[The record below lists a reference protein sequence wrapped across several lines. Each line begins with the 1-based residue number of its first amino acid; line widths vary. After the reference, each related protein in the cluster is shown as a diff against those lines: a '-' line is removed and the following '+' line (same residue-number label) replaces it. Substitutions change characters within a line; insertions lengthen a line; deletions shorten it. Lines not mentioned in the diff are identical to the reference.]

1 MILFV
6 GERRSNKAKTMGVR
20 WQDEALAAKPLFE
33 ALRLIG
39 IDPAAC
45 QFVNWFEGGK
55 GAVRSTKLPVVAMGN
70 KVQAAL
76 AQEGIAFVPLVHPA
90 ARGKIR
96 ATDRYRAHVKARLG
110 GLTEQLRQTQCPT
123 PPR

>member
-6 GERRSNKAKTMGVR
+6 GERRSNKAKLMGVH
-20 WQDEALAAKPLFE
+20 WEDEALAAKPLFE

-39 IDPAAC
+39 VDPAA
-45 QFVNWFEGGK
+45 QRFVNWFEGGK
-55 GAVRSTKLPVVAMGN
+55 REVRAAARHKAMPVVAMGN

-76 AQEGIAFVPLVHPA
+76 TAEGIEFIPLVHPA

-96 ATDRYRAHVKARLG
+96 RTDLYRAHVKERLG
-110 GLTEQLRQTQCPT
+110 KVAA
-123 PPR
+123 